1 VEKLDIDVNN
11 IFGRIRDRIALESEA
26 DAENYLPNIIEFCE
40 SNRYLNLP
48 DSGIRLFPMQR
59 VILKIF
65 YRGQKGNEHLKLTED
80 ELKLLIDYKM
90 DKVIAKYRSEHL
102 FRELVLVLGRRCI
115 SGDTLIFDAVT
126 GENRSV
132 EDWYKDSKHLSV
144 WTYNEE
150 NKQFEINKAE
160 IIEQGIRE
168 CFRVTVDNGDY
179 VDCTDNHPLLT
190 PNGWK
195 QLNDLK
201 VGDLIA
207 QADDIPKT
215 DDGEGLEEHEAAILG
230 YIIGDGNCTMARAYF
245 TCNDQQV
252 IEHLQ
257 ECLDKLSD
265 NMIVQYDNNTLSPYQ
280 YSLRQK
286 NIKYRTYIKNGK
298 SVTHR
303 SVSDLCRFLIKH
315 GLQGKTAKQKR
326 VPQAVF
332 SASSRVKSAF
342 LKAYFSCDGYMSP
355 RNKNGNARIELYS
368 VNQGLL
374 EDVHELLISLGI
386 YSKVREKRTKYI
398 EIIDN
403 GKTYRYPN
411 HLSYR
416 LSIER
421 NYDVCRFSKYIG
433 AFKNYDTNV
442 AQFITEELHFVKIQN
457 ISSIGTKQTY
467 DICIYNSGSGSH
479 NFIISNGLQMHNSGK
494 DFLTSIIALYEAMKL
509 LECPT
514 GSPFIYYGLAS
525 GNPIYILTI
534 ATSGD
539 QAHILFNEMK
549 ARIHTSEYFRSK
561 VGKIEIDKMWLLTPE
576 DRKHNK
582 KLVESGQD
590 NIQTPG
596 SVVIMSGHSNSES
609 LLGKRIFALLLDEV
623 ASFKSA
629 TASSSSGDRIYSALA
644 PATSDFKIPGK
655 TYLNEQ
661 GKELPFYDSK
671 IISISSPRSE
681 EGILYKLYRE
691 APDSPSRLAF
701 KLPTWKVN
709 LQFDEDSLRS
719 EFKFINDT
727 EFAMEFG
734 AEFSGT
740 AGEKFIPNK
749 YVDEAVDLGRKML
762 LTQKMHGYPGQ
773 VYFAHLDPATRSH
786 NYALVILHIEE
797 RIRATERNGLH
808 VKEKIKLFVVDHL
821 KFWQPTV
828 DDSIK
833 INDVDQ
839 YIIRLARLFRFA
851 MVSFDDFNSTAS
863 MQKIRAKGIPTRI
876 TSFRKQYKI
885 KIYDTLEQLLIN
897 HQLVLPYKGDCATQ
911 LTGELKCLKRIY
923 TPIGFKIK
931 PDPESN
937 FPTDDMV
944 DALAGAIGSSSESVY
959 TGYPKSSTVNMPQF
973 REDLSHK
980 WNIGRGSYP
989 NNTWN
994 DISRK
999 FGKLNP
1005 YGG

>member
-1 VEKLDIDVNN
+1 MEKLDIDVND
-11 IFGRIRDRIALESEA
+11 IFGRLRDRIALESEI

-59 VILKIF
+59 IILKIF

-80 ELKLLIDYKM
+80 ELKLLVEYKM

-115 SGDTLIFDAVT
+115 SGDTLVFDAKT
-126 GENRSV
+126 GENKSV
-132 EDWYKDSKHLSV
+132 EDWHKDGGNLSI
-144 WTYNEE
+144 WTYNEKS
-150 NKQFEINKAE
+150 KQFEINKAE
-160 IIEQGIRE
+160 TIEQGSRE
-168 CFRVTVDNGDY
+168 CFRVVVDNGDY
-179 VDCTDNHPLLT
+179 VDCTDNHPLLA
-190 PNGWK
+190 PDGWK
-195 QLNDLK
+195 QLKDLK

-215 DDGEGLEEHEAAILG
+215 NNGE
-230 YIIGDGNCTMARAYF
+230 
-245 TCNDQQV
+245 
-252 IEHLQ
+252 
-257 ECLDKLSD
+257 
-265 NMIVQYDNNTLSPYQ
+265 
-280 YSLRQK
+280 
-286 NIKYRTYIKNGK
+286 
-298 SVTHR
+298 
-303 SVSDLCRFLIKH
+303 DLH
-315 GLQGKTAKQKR
+315 
-326 VPQAVF
+326 
-332 SASSRVKSAF
+332 
-342 LKAYFSCDGYMSP
+342 
-355 RNKNGNARIELYS
+355 
-368 VNQGLL
+368 
-374 EDVHELLISLGI
+374 
-386 YSKVREKRTKYI
+386 
-398 EIIDN
+398 
-403 GKTYRYPN
+403 
-411 HLSYR
+411 
-416 LSIER
+416 
-421 NYDVCRFSKYIG
+421 FSKI
-433 AFKNYDTNV
+433 K
-442 AQFITEELHFVKIQN
+442 
-457 ISSIGTKQTY
+457 SIDSVGNKQTF
-467 DICIYNSGSGSH
+467 DICIYNSNSSSH
-479 NFIISNGLQMHNSGK
+479 NFVISNGLQMHNSGK

-514 GSPFIYYGLAS
+514 GSPFTYYGLAS

-582 KLVESGQD
+582 KLVESGQE

-629 TASSSSGDRIYSALA
+629 TASSSSGDRIYSALT

-655 TYLNEQ
+655 TYVNEQ

-671 IISISSPRSE
+671 IISISSPRAE

-749 YVDEAVDLGRKML
+749 YVDEAMDLGRKML

-797 RIRATERNGLH
+797 RMRVTERNGLQ

-828 DDSIK
+828 DESIK
-833 INDVDQ
+833 IDDVDQ

-885 KIYDTLEQLLIN
+885 KIYDALEQLLVN
-897 HQLVLPYKGDCATQ
+897 HQLVLPYKGDCANQ
-911 LTGELKCLKRIY
+911 LIGELKCLKRIY
-923 TPIGFKIK
+923 TPNGFKIK

-944 DALAGAIGSSSESVY
+944 DALAGAIGSSSESIY

-973 REDLSHK
+973 RDDLSHK

-989 NNTWN
+989 NNTWSN
-994 DISRK
+994 ISRK